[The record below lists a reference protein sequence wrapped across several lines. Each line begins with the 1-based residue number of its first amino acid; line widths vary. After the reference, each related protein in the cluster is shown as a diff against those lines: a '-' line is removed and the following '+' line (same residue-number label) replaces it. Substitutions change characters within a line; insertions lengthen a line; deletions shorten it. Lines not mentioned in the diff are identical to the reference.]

1 MKKLLNLKKLFF
13 LLKIRLISIITK
25 DSMNGKT
32 QKFKKVKK
40 SMRFGLLLN
49 IINAGSNKV
58 DNNVKYLFFII
69 NCLVIIIFY
78 EYIRL

>member
-1 MKKLLNLKKLFF
+1 
-13 LLKIRLISIITK
+13 
-25 DSMNGKT
+25 MNGKT